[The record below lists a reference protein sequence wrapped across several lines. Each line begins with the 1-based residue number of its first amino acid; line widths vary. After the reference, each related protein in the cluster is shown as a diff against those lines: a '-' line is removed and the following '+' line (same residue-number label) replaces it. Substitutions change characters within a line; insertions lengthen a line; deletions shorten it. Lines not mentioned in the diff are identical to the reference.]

1 MMAENRRF
9 DITKNKDFFN
19 PKSNKKTHIKS
30 KLIVVRRKIVE
41 TERPV
46 IYWNGVNNAEN
57 EASKKSLID
66 WYRKFQNVRNR

>member
-46 IYWNGVNNAEN
+46 IYIGMA
-57 EASKKSLID
+57 LIMLKM
-66 WYRKFQNVRNR
+66 RPPKRVL